1 METKVYVTKYAL
13 TKGIQERVMNVV
25 KLDFDDN
32 IYYARALE
40 SFDWTS
46 FRIGTE
52 AFLTKE
58 EAIKKAEKMRI
69 RKIKSLKK
77 QIEKLDKLKFE

>member
-13 TKGIQERVMNVV
+13 TKGIQEMVMNVV
-25 KLDFDDN
+25 NSDFDDN
-32 IYYARALE
+32 IYYARKRCRFELI
-40 SFDWTS
+40 S
-46 FRIGTE
+46 FRIGIE

-58 EAIKKAEKMRI
+58 EAIKKAEDMRDK
-69 RKIKSLKK
+69 KIKSLKK

>member
-1 METKVYVTKYAL
+1 METKVYITKYAL
-13 TKGIQERVMNVV
+13 TKGIQERIMNVV

-32 IYYARALE
+32 TYYARALE

-58 EAIKKAEKMRI
+58 EAVNKAEKMRA

-77 QIEKLDKLKFE
+77 QIEQLDKLKFE